1 MPATYIS
8 PAASIKL
15 CMRSFAALIA
25 VVVGVVPVV
34 VVVSEVL
41 LLSDDN
47 LLLESVVVPAIPGL
61 DVEESSKAPAKG
73 F

>member
-15 CMRSFAALIA
+15 CMRLFAALIA
-25 VVVGVVPVV
+25 VAVGVEPVV

-41 LLSDDN
+41 LLSGVK
-47 LLLESVVVPAIPGL
+47 LLLESVVVPAISGF